1 MHPIFIFHTIPCV
14 ISEKTLA
21 SLRYA
26 EVFLAMLTQFL
37 VPSAKKRWL
46 RFAMPKFSSQFLH
59 NSLCHHC
66 FSNFHE
72 TGDVGTTD
80 IIDVAIGLSSI
91 FYTLLMDGM
100 HDLVKSFIYFVC
112 RP

>member
-1 MHPIFIFHTIPCV
+1 MHPIFIFHTIPCA

-46 RFAMPKFSSQFLH
+46 RFGHQRKNVGFA
-59 NSLCHHC
+59 SLCRSFPRNSYTIPC
-66 FSNFHE
+66 A
-72 TGDVGTTD
+72 
-80 IIDVAIGLSSI
+80 IIALAT
-91 FYTLLMDGM
+91 FMKPAMLAPRT
-100 HDLVKSFIYFVC
+100 
-112 RP
+112 

>member
-1 MHPIFIFHTIPCV
+1 MHPIFIFHTIPCA

-59 NSLCHHC
+59 NSLCHQRK
-66 FSNFHE
+66 N
-72 TGDVGTTD
+72 VGFASLCRSFPRNSYTIPCA
-80 IIDVAIGLSSI
+80 IIALAT
-91 FYTLLMDGM
+91 FMKPAMLAPRT
-100 HDLVKSFIYFVC
+100 
-112 RP
+112 